1 MATTCA
7 PPRCALDR
15 VPRLVVVTPDM
26 HRVHHSVPADVTNSN
41 FVFMPYLVRRL
52 RKKK

>member
-7 PPRCALDR
+7 APRCALDR